1 MGEIWTK
8 PCRSCEAGEIK
19 GTAAVGERLA
29 SCLSCGA
36 LHRVNFDSETVEV
49 VK

>member
-19 GTAAVGERLA
+19 GQSTTGAILA
-29 SCLSCGA
+29 TCLSCGA